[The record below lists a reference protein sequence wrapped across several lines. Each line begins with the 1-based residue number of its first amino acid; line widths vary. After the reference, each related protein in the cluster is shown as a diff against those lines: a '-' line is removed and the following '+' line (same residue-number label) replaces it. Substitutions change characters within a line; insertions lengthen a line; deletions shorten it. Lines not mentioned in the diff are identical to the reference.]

1 MRNKPAERNFE
12 TVFIQSEKPLNLNVL
27 CKLMIEK
34 IKRGELSKNDK
45 SKIR

>member
-1 MRNKPAERNFE
+1 MRNKPDKRNFE
-12 TVFIQSEKPLNLNVL
+12 TVFIQSEIPPNLNVL

-34 IKRGELSKNDK
+34 IKRGELSKYDK